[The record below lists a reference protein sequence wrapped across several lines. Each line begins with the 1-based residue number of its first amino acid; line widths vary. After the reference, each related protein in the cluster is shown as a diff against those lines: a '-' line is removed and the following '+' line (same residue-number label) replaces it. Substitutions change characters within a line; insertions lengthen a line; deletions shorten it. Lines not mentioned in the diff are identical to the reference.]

1 MDFGKLG
8 RMFNGR
14 ARNRKNYSQ
23 PDADGNGQRGGFR
36 LVGRRGERLGSK
48 QQKAKRAEQRGTAR
62 LKPLTIRNT
71 PVGGWLRRYA
81 PDILRGFADMVPA
94 GFILDSIAALIET
107 RSLERNQRTAF
118 ETAMDETRNM
128 AGIDVGRQWLADMGS
143 DSWLAK
149 NVRPM
154 VLLSLTLAFI
164 VFAIVNAVAPQFFAM
179 SGTVAGMFET
189 LLLTVFGAY
198 FAGRTIEKTMK

>member
-1 MDFGKLG
+1 
-8 RMFNGR
+8 
-14 ARNRKNYSQ
+14 
-23 PDADGNGQRGGFR
+23 
-36 LVGRRGERLGSK
+36 
-48 QQKAKRAEQRGTAR
+48 
-62 LKPLTIRNT
+62 
-71 PVGGWLRRYA
+71 
-81 PDILRGFADMVPA
+81 MVPA
-94 GFILDSIAALIET
+94 GFILDAIATLIET
-107 RSLERNQRTAF
+107 RSLEQNQRTAF
-118 ETAMDETRNM
+118 DRAMDETRNM

-143 DSWLAK
+143 DSWLSK

-164 VFAIVNAVAPQFFAM
+164 VFAIVNAIAPQFFDM

>member
-1 MDFGKLG
+1 M
-8 RMFNGR
+8 M
-14 ARNRKNYSQ
+14 
-23 PDADGNGQRGGFR
+23 PGF
-36 LVGRRGERLGSK
+36 L
-48 QQKAKRAEQRGTAR
+48 
-62 LKPLTIRNT
+62 
-71 PVGGWLRRYA
+71 
-81 PDILRGFADMVPA
+81 PA

-107 RSLERNQRTAF
+107 RSLKQNQRTAF

-164 VFAIVNAVAPQFFAM
+164 VFAIVNAVAPQFFSM

-189 LLLTVFGAY
+189 LLLTCQVSQV
-198 FAGRTIEKTMK
+198 AGKSIDHRGKESQ

>member
-8 RMFNGR
+8 RVFDRGIGDR
-14 ARNRKNYSQ
+14 ENYRQ
-23 PDADGNGQRGGFR
+23 PDADGNGQRRSFR
-36 LVGRRGERLGSK
+36 LVGRRGERVSSK
-48 QQKAKRAEQRGTAR
+48 QQKAKRAEQRGKAR

-71 PVGGWLRRYA
+71 PVGGWLRRFA

-107 RSLERNQRTAF
+107 RSLEQNQRTAF
-118 ETAMDETRNM
+118 ETAMNETRNM